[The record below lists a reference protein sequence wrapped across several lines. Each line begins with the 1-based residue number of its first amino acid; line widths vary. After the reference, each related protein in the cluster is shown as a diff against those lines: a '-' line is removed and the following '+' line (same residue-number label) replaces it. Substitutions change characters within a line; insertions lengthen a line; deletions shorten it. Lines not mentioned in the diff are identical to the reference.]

1 MAVFDLIVIVDP
13 LKIMSGFK
21 LGSEGDARLVG
32 VNGLTRGM
40 AGRVEVYT
48 SGQWFTITKSS
59 SVGREEAD
67 VICRQ
72 LGFPNSVYYGSVGD
86 LGWV

>member
-1 MAVFDLIVIVDP
+1 M
-13 LKIMSGFK
+13 
-21 LGSEGDARLVG
+21 
-32 VNGLTRGM
+32 NGLARGM

-48 SGQWFTITKSS
+48 SGQWITITESS
-59 SVGREEAD
+59 TVGKEEAD

-86 LGWV
+86 LGWVYLAKSNLEMSYIYC

>member
-1 MAVFDLIVIVDP
+1 M
-13 LKIMSGFK
+13 
-21 LGSEGDARLVG
+21 LGTNRDARLVG

-40 AGRVEVYT
+40 AGRVEVYID
-48 SGQWFTITKSS
+48 GQWITITDESS
-59 SVGREEAD
+59 TAGREAD

>member
-1 MAVFDLIVIVDP
+1 
-13 LKIMSGFK
+13 
-21 LGSEGDARLVG
+21 
-32 VNGLTRGM
+32 M

-48 SGQWFTITKSS
+48 SGQWITITESS
-59 SVGREEAD
+59 TVGRTEAD

-86 LGWV
+86 LGWVKNEPCNELIEKCTCVAIVICVSVLA

>member
-1 MAVFDLIVIVDP
+1 MPIDSNLIYSV
-13 LKIMSGFK
+13 
-21 LGSEGDARLVG
+21 SEGDARLVG
-32 VNGLTRGM
+32 MNDLTRGM

-48 SGQWFTITKSS
+48 SGRWITINESLT
-59 SVGREEAD
+59 VGKEEAD

-86 LGWV
+86 LGWVKLLIA

>member
-1 MAVFDLIVIVDP
+1 MIE
-13 LKIMSGFK
+13 S
-21 LGSEGDARLVG
+21 GSEGDARLVG

-48 SGQWFTITKSS
+48 IGQWITITQSFVNGK
-59 SVGREEAD
+59 EEAD

-72 LGFPNSVYYGSVGD
+72 LGFPNSVYYGTVGD